1 MLKRLQIV
9 AVREAKGTSGTL
21 VLPLREVPL
30 ITAFTVAS
38 VEIVD
43 TTMPLTCSCECA
55 HSALHSFISSPP
67 TYSVYCA
74 MKWIG
79 A

>member
-9 AVREAKGTSGTL
+9 AVKEAKGTSGTL
-21 VLPLREVPL
+21 VLTLREVPL

-43 TTMPLTCSCECA
+43 TTMPLTCSCAECA

-67 TYSVYCA
+67 TYSV
-74 MKWIG
+74 
-79 A
+79 